1 MASANDPAGS
11 PTMFCSSCGRV
22 METTAS
28 FCSNCGAANP
38 VLAQAGAGN
47 GGNARGSVR
56 TDHIKRRNMWM
67 QVVLT
72 IITLGIYTIYWFHVT
87 LGEMYRANG
96 TEDRRRWL
104 WTILYIFPI
113 AQLFAYWHQG
123 YEYDKFI
130 SSKYPGI
137 AIFILWILF
146 PPAVWFLVQRD
157 LNAAA
162 EGRPFKLGGE

>member
-1 MASANDPAGS
+1 MSEADTPAGP
-11 PTMFCSSCGRV
+11 PTMFCSSCGSE

-38 VLAQAGAGN
+38 RMASAATTGGVTAGGP
-47 GGNARGSVR
+47 VR

-67 QVVLT
+67 QVLLT

-87 LGEMYRANG
+87 LGELYRANG
-96 TEDRRRWL
+96 NEEGSGCL

-113 AQLFAYWHQG
+113 AQFFAYWHQS
-123 YEYDKFI
+123 YQYDQFI
-130 SSKYPGI
+130 NGKYPGI
-137 AIFILWILF
+137 AIFILWIVF
-146 PPAVWFLVQRD
+146 APAVWFLVQRD

-162 EGRPFKLGGE
+162 EGRQF